1 MDQLAA
7 WLRRCIGMAVQSA
20 RALDKP
26 VGGLLSQFSPM
37 QLQALSESHYR
48 LLDHLLETG
57 DERGVRLLAEGY
69 QLHAGYKEKWRP

>member
-1 MDQLAA
+1 MDELVD
-7 WLRRCIGMAVQSA
+7 WLRKRIGMAVQCA
-20 RALDKP
+20 RALDRP

-48 LLDHLLETG
+48 LLDHLLESG

-69 QLHAGYKEKWRP
+69 QLHSGYKEKWRP